1 MASLKDLL
9 SVQVGKQT
17 VIGTAV
23 TATAKLMGV
32 TDCQFTPINDAL
44 RLQEIR
50 GSLAPAYNAVLT
62 KIGATG
68 KLSMYGSYQ
77 DINYAIESLLGTIT
91 PSGAGPYVRATSA
104 PIGTVPAPRIQTLIW
119 GDGTNC
125 YKATGMLI
133 TKITLKGAS
142 NAPLMLDCDW
152 VAYSVTTGSLAGL
165 SDRSINVAMAQDVL
179 LYVDTFG
186 GTIGST
192 AISAIAWDFQM
203 VIDSKRALDWYL
215 GALGPGNYHE
225 GIAYD
230 GSLDLNLE
238 LQAGS
243 KAYLDEQI
251 GGSVVHQRQIRVKYT
266 QGAGLITQLD
276 FAGSSEKAAN
286 IFDYRDGVV
295 GVKIQYMATY
305 NSTLAN
311 WFAYSNTNSVS
322 TLP

>member
-9 SVQVGKQT
+9 QVQVGKQT
-17 VIGTAV
+17 VIATAV
-23 TATAKLMGV
+23 AATAKLMGV

-44 RLQEIR
+44 RLKEIR
-50 GSLAPAYNAVLT
+50 GSLAPSYNAVLT

-68 KLSMYGSYQ
+68 KLSLYGSYQ

-91 PSGAGPYVRATSA
+91 PSGANPYIRAVTA
-104 PIGTVPAPRIQTLIW
+104 PVGTVPVPRIQTLIW

-152 VAYSVTTGSLAGL
+152 IAYSVTPGTLAGL
-165 SDRSINVAMAQDVL
+165 SDRTITVAMSQDAL
-179 LYVDTFG
+179 LYVDAWG
-186 GTIGST
+186 GTIGTT
-192 AISAIAWDFQM
+192 ALTAIAWDFTLE
-203 VIDSKRALDWYL
+203 IDSKRALDWFL

-225 GIAYD
+225 GTDYD

-238 LQAGS
+238 LQTGS
-243 KAYLDEQI
+243 KAFLDEMI
-251 GGSVVHQRQIRVKYT
+251 GGTVVHQRQVRIKFT
-266 QGAGLITQLD
+266 TGATAITQLD
-276 FAGSSEKAAN
+276 FAGSAEKAPA

-295 GVKIQYMATY
+295 GIKVSYGATY
-305 NSTLAN
+305 NTTLAN
-311 WFAYSNTNSVS
+311 WFAYSNTNAVA